1 MEFPILSY
9 GQCIQFMYLSS
20 LAIPLEIDRIDI
32 YYMKF
37 PLKSDEEI
45 LQEHRKTNKI
55 LNKAMIYSKK
65 NKKFFK

>member
-20 LAIPLEIDRIDI
+20 LAIPLEIDRKGI

-37 PLKSDEEI
+37 PLRSNEEI
-45 LQEHRKTNKI
+45 LEEHRKTNKI
-55 LNKAMIYSKK
+55 LKKAMIYSKK